1 MNELSPSNTYSPP
14 LINAN
19 LTYPDKFTIEESK
32 PPPPPAPRSSTFRPH
47 NMAEQTLNIPQILV
61 FLVITSLLI
70 RWLFSKPSGSSTRL
84 PAGQSRGFGVNP
96 AHVDQLSQM
105 FPQLSRRDIMWDLQR
120 NGGNV
125 TATTERVLSGRAL
138 EVPPPS
144 FQPLNLRP
152 SNPTSRTATP
162 SSRPAH
168 TDLITRYNLA
178 SKVNTP
184 ASDASPSE
192 SNAPKKAWS
201 QDRDE
206 RQKLLQRRRE
216 EMILAARRKMEEK
229 DRTKSAT
236 TS

>member
-1 MNELSPSNTYSPP
+1 M
-14 LINAN
+14 
-19 LTYPDKFTIEESK
+19 
-32 PPPPPAPRSSTFRPH
+32 
-47 NMAEQTLNIPQILV
+47 MASWKVAWTPYAIKLDSC
-61 FLVITSLLI
+61 FSMSHDADLLC
-70 RWLFSKPSGSSTRL
+70 
-84 PAGQSRGFGVNP
+84 AMQ
-96 AHVDQLSQM
+96 
-105 FPQLSRRDIMWDLQR
+105 
-120 NGGNV
+120 
-125 TATTERVLSGRAL
+125 
-138 EVPPPS
+138 PPPS

-178 SKVNTP
+178 SKINTP
-184 ASDASPSE
+184 TFDASPSE

-229 DRTKSAT
+229 DRAKSAT